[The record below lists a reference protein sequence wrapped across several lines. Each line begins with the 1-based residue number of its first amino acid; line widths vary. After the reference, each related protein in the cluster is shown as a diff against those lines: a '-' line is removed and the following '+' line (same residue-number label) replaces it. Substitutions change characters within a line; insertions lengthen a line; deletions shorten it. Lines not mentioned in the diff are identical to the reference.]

1 MSCVPSPIVSRPRIS
16 MNHIFA
22 EEKARGREA
31 LSNAMMEYIL
41 DMDTGS
47 KGNLSIDAGRFR
59 LHRRDDV
66 EKPQG

>member
-41 DMDTGS
+41 DKDTGEQ
-47 KGNLSIDAGRFR
+47 GETE
-59 LHRRDDV
+59 HRCRPV
-66 EKPQG
+66 QAAQEG